1 MLEKG
6 KFLRKLLCLWGWHR
20 WTKHDK
26 QKEDRFYR
34 LILPLLSIGVPILF
48 LGLDLILP
56 RLTLLPQLIFIFFF
70 IIGFITLPK
79 ATHLAG
85 GAFDGTCV
93 FCHKH
98 VMHLTEER
106 NKKKDDEEYMAALTE
121 VAKEAYENH
130 NTAKEA
136 YENNVGDVE

>member
-20 WTKHDK
+20 WTKHDNAR
-26 QKEDRFYR
+26 EDRFYR
-34 LILPLLSIGVPILF
+34 LILPLLSISVPALL
-48 LGLDLILP
+48 LGLDLTDP
-56 RLTLLPQLIFIFFF
+56 RFTLVTWIILIFFL
-70 IIGFITLPK
+70 IIGLITFPK
-79 ATHLAG
+79 AKHLAG

-106 NKKKDDEEYMAALTE
+106 NKKKDDEEYIAALTE
-121 VAKEAYENH
+121 VAREAYENR
-130 NTAKEA
+130 
-136 YENNVGDVE
+136 NVSDVE